1 MSATASPSD
10 YVLGPHP
17 ADWEAL
23 ARPLAVDPVTFEI
36 LRHKLQSINEEQ
48 AIALKDVSVSPI
60 VTAASD
66 FNNALY
72 TADGR
77 VASMGPQVV
86 FHSGAMP
93 VVLRHV
99 MEAFGPQEIGDG
111 DMFVVNDP
119 YYGAVHHP
127 DVSLVA
133 PIFHGPELIAWAGVA
148 AHQVDMGGMSV
159 GSISA
164 LAREKQQEGLM
175 MPPIKLVEGGRLRED
190 VWRLILNMSRQPQM
204 VGLDI
209 RGFIASNAVARVR
222 LRELIDRYNADTVT
236 TVMEEL
242 IRYSERRVR
251 ERLRSLPDGEFRTR
265 GFLDHDGM
273 ENRVYRTDVRLEKD
287 GDVLRFDMRDS
298 SPQAPTYINC
308 TEGALVGAIF
318 GGTAPTLAAGIPW
331 NHGILNA
338 IEVIAPPGLIVNAQ
352 RPAATGAATIGQGW
366 TIMSVASHAVSKLL
380 AFSDELRHHSCA
392 ITHGTFAA
400 LFSGDRNQHG
410 EPYGTQL
417 IDAQIGGGG
426 ASAVSDGID
435 QSGALVAP
443 RPHIANVETNEM
455 HGPMLFLFRCFFSD
469 SGGDGAH
476 RGGRAAGT
484 AWTPHG
490 VQRLRNSVTAH
501 GVEVPVSFGQF
512 GGMPGI
518 CNRQLVI
525 RGTRVREL
533 YEHGALPLTPE
544 DLLSPIDLEALGG
557 EVEVLEAKVPEF
569 ELVPGDV
576 VLYTW
581 QGGGGY
587 GDPLERDPAL
597 VARDVELG
605 IISGARAREVYGV
618 PGDRDALRRE
628 RLTGSIPPPAPID
641 TPAGDPQGQ
650 IGLSLRLAEGPS
662 GRQIECVCGQV
673 LATGSRSWKDG
684 AATCRLEGAAL
695 PRGVVVHASLEL
707 LAYLCPACGRRHSTE
722 VRERAASPLQDI
734 RLTGA

>member
-1 MSATASPSD
+1 MSANAELSD
-10 YVLGPHP
+10 YVLGPN
-17 ADWEAL
+17 L
-23 ARPLAVDPVTFEI
+23 ARWDELERPLALDPVTFEI
-36 LRHKLQSINEEQ
+36 LRHKLESINEEQ

-77 VASMGPQVV
+77 IASMGRQVV

-99 MEAFGPQEIGDG
+99 MEAFPDHEIGPG

-119 YYGAVHHP
+119 FYGAVHHP

-133 PIFHGPELIAWAGVA
+133 PIFHDDELIAWAGVA

-175 MPPIKLVEGGRLRED
+175 MPPMKLVQAGRLRED
-190 VWRLILNMSRQPQM
+190 VWRLILNMTRQPQM
-204 VGLDI
+204 VGLDL
-209 RGFIASNAVARVR
+209 RGFIASNAVATER
-222 LRELIDRYNADTVT
+222 LHDLIERYGADTVKT
-236 TVMEEL
+236 LMEEL

-251 ERLRSLPDGEFRTR
+251 DRLRSLPDGEFRTR
-265 GFLDHDGM
+265 GFLDHDGY

-298 SPQAPTYINC
+298 SPQAATYINC
-308 TEGALVGAIF
+308 TEGALIGAIF
-318 GGTAPTLAAGIPW
+318 GGTAPILGAGIPW

-338 IEVIAPPGLIVNAQ
+338 IEVIAPPGLIVNAK

-392 ITHGTFAA
+392 VTHGTFAA

-455 HGPMLFLFRCFFSD
+455 HGPMLFLFRSFFRD
-469 SGGDGAH
+469 SGGDGEL

-490 VQRLRNSVTAH
+490 VDRLRNSVTAH

-512 GGMPGI
+512 GGMPGV
-518 CNRQLVI
+518 CNRQLVV
-525 RGTRVREL
+525 RGTNVREL
-533 YEHGALPLTPE
+533 YAAGTLPLAPD
-544 DLLSPIDLEALGG
+544 DLLAPIDLERLGG
-557 EVEVLEAKVPEF
+557 EVELLEAKVPEF
-569 ELVPGDV
+569 SLVPGDV

-587 GDPLERDPAL
+587 GDPLARDPAL
-597 VARDVELG
+597 VQRDRELG
-605 IISGARAREVYGV
+605 MISRGRAREVYGV
-618 PGDRDALRRE
+618 PGDRESLRQA
-628 RLTGSIPPPAPID
+628 RLARAEPPAVPSAAAPGVPV
-641 TPAGDPQGQ
+641 TR
-650 IGLSLRLAEGPS
+650 IGLSLKLARGPD
-662 GRQIECVCGQV
+662 GAQIECECGQV
-673 LATGSRSWKDG
+673 LASGEGNWKDG
-684 AATCRLEGAAL
+684 AATRRLGRAEL
-695 PRGVVVHASLEL
+695 PPGIVVHSTLEL
-707 LAYLCPACGRRHSTE
+707 VSYLCPACGRQHSVE
-722 VRERAASPLQDI
+722 VQELGVPALHDLRVKDR
-734 RLTGA
+734 